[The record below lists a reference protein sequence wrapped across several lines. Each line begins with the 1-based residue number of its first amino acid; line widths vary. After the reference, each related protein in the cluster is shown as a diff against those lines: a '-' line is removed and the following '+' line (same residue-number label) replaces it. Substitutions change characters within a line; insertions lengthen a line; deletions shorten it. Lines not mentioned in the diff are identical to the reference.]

1 MDWSYRR
8 IKKQGWNAAFKK
20 GFQSWML
27 LVAVCFIFSY
37 IGSADSTATAFIGK
51 LDEVLGLAPESTTGN
66 VDLLKE
72 YLTEESADK
81 AHPAVYAKLIE
92 SGIDVLSQD
101 YTWLINLL
109 AANSAYFKRNAREV
123 AGYLLLAAAAAAFL
137 RFFVQNVLIIGKN
150 RFVME
155 HRYQKNTRFRRT
167 LAPFHHKT
175 LWNVIYVML
184 RYHIGL
190 LLWGVTI
197 IGGVYKYF
205 EYYMIPYVLAE
216 NPSVS
221 WKKAHAISREMTK
234 GYKFKIF
241 CLKVSMWYIE
251 LLKLIPIAGLLISVP
266 YQAAVN
272 AEIYFELR
280 GHVSF
285 AHPELCERQF
295 DAPAWWERSEMC
307 GIPDFELPDI
317 VAAPP
322 AGIHIKP
329 AYRLT
334 DYVLFFFV
342 FCVAGWLW
350 EVALHLIQC
359 HELVNRG
366 TMYGPWLPIYGT
378 GGVLCILLLD
388 RFKEDMYKTFVLI
401 MALAGVLEFF
411 TSWYLDFFHN
421 AHYWQYYDKFANLNG
436 RICLE
441 GLLIFG
447 IGGSFAIY
455 IAAPYLSKWF
465 GKWNGIVRMAVCIIL
480 SLLFAAD
487 WICCQ
492 LFGLNSGAGV
502 RGEFL

>member
-1 MDWSYRR
+1 MKWSCRR
-8 IKKQGWNAAFKK
+8 IKKQGQSAAFKK
-20 GFQSWML
+20 GFQSWLL
-27 LVAVCFIFSY
+27 LVAVCFVFSY

-51 LDEVLGLAPESTTGN
+51 IDEALGLAPENEAGN

-72 YLTEESADK
+72 YLSEESADK
-81 AHPAVYAKLIE
+81 AHSAFYTKAIE
-92 SGIDVLSQD
+92 NGIDILSQN

-109 AANSAYFKRNAREV
+109 AANSAYFKRNAKEV
-123 AGYLLLAAAAAAFL
+123 AGYLLLAALTAAFL

-167 LAPFHHKT
+167 LAPFHRKT

-184 RYHIGL
+184 RYHICL
-190 LLWGVTI
+190 LLWCLTVVGVI
-197 IGGVYKYF
+197 YKYF
-205 EYYMIPYVLAE
+205 EYCMIPYVLAE

-221 WKKAHAISREMTK
+221 WKEAHALSREMTK

-241 CLKVSMWYIE
+241 CLKISMWYIE
-251 LLKLIPIAGLLISVP
+251 LVKLIPVVGLLIAEP

-280 GHVSF
+280 KSVSF
-285 AHPELCERQF
+285 KHTALCERQF
-295 DAPAWWERSEMC
+295 DAPAWWECPKQS
-307 GIPDFELPDI
+307 GIPEFELPDI

-322 AGIHIKP
+322 AGIHIKS

-342 FCVAGWLW
+342 FCMAGWLW
-350 EVALHLIQC
+350 EVALHLIQH

-388 RFKEDMYKTFVLI
+388 RFKENMYKTFVMI
-401 MALAGVLEFF
+401 MALAGALEFF

-455 IAAPYLSKWF
+455 IAAPYMSRMF
-465 GKWNGIVRMAVCIIL
+465 EKWNKNVRWTLCVIL
-480 SLLFAAD
+480 CLLFAID

-492 LFGLNSGAGV
+492 IFGLNSGTGVAGA
-502 RGEFL
+502 FA